1 MKILLIGASSVDSF
15 IQLVTVLV
23 LFAFV
28 LGATFLTTKF
38 VGNFQTVQSKNR
50 NFELIEVFKLSNS
63 TYLQLVRIGNKYF
76 VIAVGKE
83 QANVV
88 TEIDEEDIIQNTDNN
103 SGNEMFSH
111 ILSKAKERLSNKGE
125 DNE

>member
-38 VGNFQTVQSKNR
+38 VGNFQKVQSKNR
-50 NFELIEVFKLSNS
+50 NFELIEVFRLSNS

-88 TEIDEEDIIQNTDNN
+88 TEIDEEDIIRNTDNN
-103 SGNEMFSH
+103 SGNEMFSQ

>member
-15 IQLVTVLV
+15 VQLVTVLV

-38 VGNFQTVQSKNR
+38 VGNFQKAQGINR
-50 NFELIEVFKLSNS
+50 NFELIEVFRLSNS
-63 TYLQLVRIGNKYF
+63 SYLQLVRIGKKYF

-88 TEIDEEDIIQNTDNN
+88 TEIDEEDIIQNSDNN
-103 SGNEMFSH
+103 SGKEMFSQ
-111 ILSKAKERLSNKGE
+111 ILSKAKERIGNKGE